1 MGDMKMTKLITREN
15 TDLHSSNIQGEMHR
29 ELSRGTTSEVWVEM
43 EIFQWVRGLALQAEG
58 TEFKPL
64 VPK

>member
-29 ELSRGTTSEVWVEM
+29 ELSRGTTSEV
-43 EIFQWVRGLALQAEG
+43 
-58 TEFKPL
+58 
-64 VPK
+64 